1 LMLWVSSSLI
11 VVKMSVVLSMVLSCG
26 VNF

>member
-11 VVKMSVVLSMVLSCG
+11 IVKMSVVLSMVFKLL
-26 VNF
+26 F